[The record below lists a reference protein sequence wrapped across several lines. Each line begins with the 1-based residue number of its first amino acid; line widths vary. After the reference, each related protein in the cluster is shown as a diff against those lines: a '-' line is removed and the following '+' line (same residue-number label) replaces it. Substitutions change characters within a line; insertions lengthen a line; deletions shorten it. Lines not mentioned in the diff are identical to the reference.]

1 MEHHKKVEKKNN
13 KLDFIKIKSLCAS
26 IYQII
31 NDVKKKRETSYT
43 EEENVYTAWWEAYS
57 ECIKILYYSVVR

>member
-13 KLDFIKIKSLCAS
+13 KLDFTKIKSLCAS

-31 NDVKKKRETSYT
+31 NDVKKKERQATQKKKMFT
-43 EEENVYTAWWEAYS
+43 QHDGRHIQNA
-57 ECIKILYYSVVR
+57 